1 MKRTTTILLIAG
13 LAVAASACTES
24 RRARNAAT
32 WSDQPA
38 DITCWTY
45 GTETFSGRSTG
56 KVEYN
61 DGGRI
66 AFDLERIMRTDYRID
81 DFQQVYFVIPSI
93 EALNDA
99 TLEDFGPIYDR
110 LKGASEIGI
119 EAIQPYDR
127 VITRGS
133 QAYAAK
139 GGRFAA

>member
-1 MKRTTTILLIAG
+1 MMRTTTILLIAG

-45 GTETFSGRSTG
+45 GTETFAGRSTG

-66 AFDLERIMRTDYRID
+66 AFVDAANGRYTTID
-81 DFQQVYFVIPSI
+81 GECRVVYLAGGE
-93 EALNDA
+93 EATPA
-99 TLEDFGPIYDR
+99 P
-110 LKGASEIGI
+110 
-119 EAIQPYDR
+119 
-127 VITRGS
+127 
-133 QAYAAK
+133 AA
-139 GGRFAA
+139 AAPAPVAPPAA